1 VPRQQ
6 KRRRSEKLGP
16 WWRLTWLLLY
26 APVGAITKLRYHH
39 MERIPRTGPAIV
51 IVNHISHLDPFLVAR
66 FMVDSGRLPR
76 FLAKKSIFDVPVI
89 GRAMRKMGQI
99 PVDRGTTAAAD
110 SLAAAVESLRQGH
123 VVVMHPEGTVT
134 RDPQWWPMSGRTGAA
149 RLALLAPDVPV
160 IPVGQW
166 GAQQMVDLY
175 HKKVRLIPR
184 KEHHILVGEPIDL
197 SHFAGAAPT
206 ADALRSVTDTM
217 MSSVRGLVA
226 DLRGE
231 PAPTGGFYRYVRPEQ
246 PRDAA

>member
-1 VPRQQ
+1 
-6 KRRRSEKLGP
+6 
-16 WWRLTWLLLY
+16 
-26 APVGAITKLRYHH
+26 
-39 MERIPRTGPAIV
+39 
-51 IVNHISHLDPFLVAR
+51 
-66 FMVDSGRLPR
+66 
-76 FLAKKSIFDVPVI
+76 
-89 GRAMRKMGQI
+89 MGQI